1 MHGQQNIQI
10 TRSIRK
16 IATSNDKLLN
26 VCMSVRPP
34 TWNNLAPTKRIFMKS
49 YIPLLVKSR
58 GESSKF
64 TKLSQEEKKYIL
76 LKQYLNDFF
85 AKLQKFQIEV
95 TVKVK

>member
-1 MHGQQNIQI
+1 
-10 TRSIRK
+10 
-16 IATSNDKLLN
+16 
-26 VCMSVRPP
+26 
-34 TWNNLAPTKRIFMKS
+34 MKS

-85 AKLQKFQIEV
+85 AKLQKFQTEV